1 MSVLFSRLQ
10 QEREEKAHQAR
21 LQRQREQQE
30 IQRKRTEEE
39 RKLQAFM
46 DDFDSGLL
54 LDDKGQFKVTDS
66 DVYSII
72 RRDDLNAIGNVS
84 RKPLL
89 ENGPGSGIV
98 TVRVGLSARPHLW
111 RIS

>member
-21 LQRQREQQE
+21 LKRQREQQE

-84 RKPLL
+84 HQPLL
-89 ENGPGSGIV
+89 ENRPGSGIIA
-98 TVRVGLSARPHLW
+98 VRAGLSTLPHL
-111 RIS
+111 RRVS